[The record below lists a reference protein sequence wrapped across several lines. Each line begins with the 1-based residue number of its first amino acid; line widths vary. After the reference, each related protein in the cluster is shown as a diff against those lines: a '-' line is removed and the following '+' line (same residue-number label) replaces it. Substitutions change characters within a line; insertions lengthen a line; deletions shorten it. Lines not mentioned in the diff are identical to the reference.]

1 MYDFDIVNS
10 VLKKYHG
17 NGGDV
22 VIPDGVTVIS
32 VQAFYGCESLTDI
45 TIPDSVVNIGEGA
58 FEGCG
63 KSIKA

>member
-1 MYDFDIVNS
+1 MFDFDIVNS

-22 VIPDGVTVIS
+22 VIPDGVTAIS

-45 TIPDSVVNIGEGA
+45 TIPGSVINICEGA
-58 FEGCG
+58 FDECS